1 MLWEACTMM
10 GYAARA
16 SDGAIGT
23 ISDLLFDDVTWR
35 MWWAVIETRDWLPQ
49 RRVLVPALL
58 LGSPD
63 PGRRELAVDLT
74 VRQIEESIPASQ
86 HLPVSHRASTAEGG
100 DPHLRSVEAVVG
112 HRVHLLDGVVG
123 HVEELVVDAA
133 DWTIAYIRVDT
144 CRWRPGDKV
153 LLAPSWV
160 REINWPEKLVRVD
173 VDRRRIESDP
183 ASCRAVWMRRRSH
196 GGAHCEGRESSGA
209 SDQAQA
215 GLPARR
221 RQ

>member
-1 MLWEACTMM
+1 MMM

-23 ISDLLFDDVTWR
+23 ISDLLFDDMTWR
-35 MWWAVIETRDWLPQ
+35 LRWVVVDTRDWLPQ
-49 RRVLVPALL
+49 RQVLVPALL

-63 PGRRELAVDLT
+63 PGRRELAIDLT
-74 VRQIEESIPASQ
+74 VRQIEESIPAAQ
-86 HLPVSHRASTAEGG
+86 HLPVSLRPSTSQDG

-112 HRVHLLDGVVG
+112 HRVHLLDGVAG
-123 HVEELVVDAA
+123 HVEELLADDA
-133 DWTIAYIRVDT
+133 DWTIAYIRIDA
-144 CRWRPGDKV
+144 CRWRPGEKV
-153 LLAPSWV
+153 LLAPCWV
-160 REINWPEKLVRVD
+160 RAIDWHERLVQID

-183 ASCRAVWMRRRSH
+183 ASCGAVWMRRRSH
-196 GGAHCEGRESSGA
+196 DGAHHDIRENSGT

-221 RQ
+221 RR